1 MLVFSV
7 IALLV
12 IGSTS
17 VSATNYA
24 KYNLLKDDR
33 AAGHFVFIPTTLEQK
48 EIILSNVKNALA
60 VWASYDSKK
69 AKYGSAADPFP
80 IVEKLHENIDTV
92 SDKELQLRLTDAFI
106 MTRDRHTRWTTM
118 APYCCFYATT
128 GVTFTFIEGDDDI
141 AKTPTVVV
149 TSTAKHP
156 DIRSPLWERL
166 LQDPSWR

>member
-33 AAGHFVFIPTTLEQK
+33 AAGRFVFIPTTLEQK

-92 SDKELQLRLTDAFI
+92 SDKDSSLD
-106 MTRDRHTRWTTM
+106 
-118 APYCCFYATT
+118 
-128 GVTFTFIEGDDDI
+128 
-141 AKTPTVVV
+141 
-149 TSTAKHP
+149 
-156 DIRSPLWERL
+156 L
-166 LQDPSWR
+166 LMHLS